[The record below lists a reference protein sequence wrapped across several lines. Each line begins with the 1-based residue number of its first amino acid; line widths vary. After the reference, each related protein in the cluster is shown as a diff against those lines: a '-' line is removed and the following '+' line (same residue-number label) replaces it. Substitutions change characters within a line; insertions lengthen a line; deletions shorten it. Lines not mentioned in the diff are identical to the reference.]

1 MITVTLYS
9 RKDCDLC
16 TQVKEQLVN
25 IQKDIPHRL
34 VEFDIDSDPSH
45 KSSMQ
50 EQIPVVHVGPYILRY
65 PFTEQELRVSLG
77 AASDR
82 HRHLE
87 ELDDRGYKKR
97 IARGRKIS
105 GADRFSYWF
114 SQHYMLL
121 LNVLVFLYVGLPFL
135 APALME
141 ANLTAPA
148 KVIYAVYSPLCHQ
161 LSFRSVFLF
170 GEQPF
175 YPRAMAGVNG
185 LQTYED
191 IIGQQDINIM
201 DARRFTGN
209 PVVGYKTALC
219 ERDLG
224 IYGAILLF
232 GVIFSI
238 SKRRIKAIPWYLWV
252 VIGVLPIAIDGL
264 SQLPGMVT
272 ANLPAWIPMR
282 ESTPALRF
290 ITGGL
295 FGFMTAWFLYP
306 MIEEMMRDTYKML
319 ARKIHTVQQLDQQV
333 EIGSDAI
340 SAK

>member
-1 MITVTLYS
+1 
-9 RKDCDLC
+9 
-16 TQVKEQLVN
+16 
-25 IQKDIPHRL
+25 
-34 VEFDIDSDPSH
+34 
-45 KSSMQ
+45 
-50 EQIPVVHVGPYILRY
+50 
-65 PFTEQELRVSLG
+65 
-77 AASDR
+77 
-82 HRHLE
+82 
-87 ELDDRGYKKR
+87 
-97 IARGRKIS
+97 
-105 GADRFSYWF
+105 
-114 SQHYMLL
+114 
-121 LNVLVFLYVGLPFL
+121 
-135 APALME
+135 
-141 ANLTAPA
+141 
-148 KVIYAVYSPLCHQ
+148 
-161 LSFRSVFLF
+161 
-170 GEQPF
+170 
-175 YPRAMAGVNG
+175 MAGVNG